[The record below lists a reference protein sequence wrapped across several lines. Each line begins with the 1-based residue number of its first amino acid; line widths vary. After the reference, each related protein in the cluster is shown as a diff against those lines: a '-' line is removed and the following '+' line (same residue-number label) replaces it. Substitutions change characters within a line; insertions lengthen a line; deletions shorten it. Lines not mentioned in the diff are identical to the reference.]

1 MSDKEVL
8 YADGSTSTF
17 KGGGSFHA
25 GNAAVI
31 RYSLISARMALRTY
45 IRSEGK
51 FQVTH
56 NGAQNAIK
64 NLIEPMT
71 GKKYKRSMAGKV
83 EALVDCDDLIIAIE
97 TGAVVWADE

>member
-1 MSDKEVL
+1 MSDKEVI
-8 YADGSTSTF
+8 YVDGSTSTF

-31 RYSLISARMALRTY
+31 RYSLISARMAIRTY
-45 IRSEGK
+45 IHSKGK

-71 GKKYKRSMAGKV
+71 GKTYNRSMTGKV
-83 EALVDCDDLIIAIE
+83 EALADCNDLIIAIE